1 MKKYIKYILPSM
13 ISFIIL
19 GILFYVNGLYPYGN
33 NSIVQVDADYQFIP
47 VLYRIY
53 DFLHGN
59 GSIIYNDMGL
69 GNNIYISMIL
79 QGSIYSPINLLLYFT
94 KRDNIVNYFN
104 VILLVKICLISL
116 TSYIYIN
123 YKYKKIDYFY
133 KVLGSVIYSFCGF
146 VIFNYFNIMWLD
158 GVILLPIIMMYLDR
172 LINND
177 KYIGYIISLSL
188 CLMISYYISYFILV
202 FIIFYTYLYINLYKN
217 KVDRSKIIYRLGI
230 STIISILIAS
240 ISLLPGVYQMFISS
254 RFGTDNGFSLMS
266 ETMAKSLYILF
277 SPLLL
282 ILFILFISKYKEN
295 MREVYFYLVLFV
307 LFGLGIFIEPIN
319 LAIHG
324 GSYWDFPYRYGF
336 ITSFIM
342 LNGGMYFLD
351 RYDILNRN
359 KYDIVKGIVIVI
371 LLGGLFYI
379 SKKYLGSIINTRI
392 FLDFE
397 DIDVYIKIIVILLII
412 YIIYIV
418 SMTIGN
424 EYIKKMMLG
433 LITVLGI
440 YIISSFTMFYNDG
453 YYLSR
458 KMNDINNAM
467 DIRNDGRYKMGYSN
481 YTTDYGFILNTPT
494 LDNWIHLIPQSEI
507 DVYHRLGYLV
517 EGTSVKSYGGTI
529 FSDWL
534 LNFRYIISDIR
545 LDDRVYELVSYSSE
559 GYIYRYRYNE
569 NVGMVIDREI
579 DNDYLGNGME
589 YQNEIYHNLFDMEDN
604 IIDINSYTLDEED
617 YIDFDIDKLGL
628 LYIEIDDYDGVNYI
642 EVNDRYIY
650 NVKDNIILLG
660 VFDSDTR
667 IYIDKKYDSEI
678 GVFIGYI
685 EYDKISSLLSRVKY
699 KDNKY
704 YIDNVEKGNKLILP
718 INNIDGIKVYLNDRL
733 VKSEEYLDNFIMIDL
748 DEGDNVISIKYDMP
762 LFRVGI
768 IFSILGI
775 ILLILCKYIGYNK
788 IFMNIG
794 YYLYLGITYG
804 LFVYYYLYS
813 MVCGLLQL

>member
-1 MKKYIKYILPSM
+1 MKKYIKYIVPSM

-19 GILFYVNGLYPYGN
+19 SILFYMNGLYPYGS

-59 GSIIYNDMGL
+59 GNIIYNDMGL

-94 KRDNIVNYFN
+94 SRNNIVNYFN

-123 YKYKKIDYFY
+123 YKYKKVDYFY
-133 KVLGSVIYSFCGF
+133 KILGSVIYSFCGF
-146 VIFNYFNIMWLD
+146 IILNYFNIMWLD
-158 GVILLPIIMMYLDR
+158 GVILLPIIMIGLDK
-172 LINND
+172 LIND
-177 KYIGYIISLSL
+177 RGHLIYIISLSM
-188 CLMISYYISYFILV
+188 CLMISFYISYFILV
-202 FIIFYTYLYINLYKN
+202 FIIFYTYLYIILYKN
-217 KVDRSKIIYRLGI
+217 MVDRKKIIYRLGI
-230 STIISILIAS
+230 GTVISILIAS
-240 ISLLPGVYQMFISS
+240 ISLLPGVYQMIISS
-254 RFGTDNGFSLMS
+254 RFDTDNGFSLMS
-266 ETMAKSLYILF
+266 ETMAKSLYLLF

-342 LNGGMYFLD
+342 LNGGMYFLN
-351 RYDILNRN
+351 RYDILNKK
-359 KYDIVKGIVIVI
+359 KYDIAKSIVIVI

-379 SKKYLGSIINTRI
+379 SKRYLGSIINTRI
-392 FLDFE
+392 FLNFE
-397 DIDVYIKIIVILLII
+397 DIDIYIKIIIILLII
-412 YIIYIV
+412 YIIYLV

-424 EYIKKMMLG
+424 EYIKRVMLG
-433 LITVLGI
+433 LITALGI

-458 KMNDINNAM
+458 KMNDLNNAM
-467 DIRNDGRYKMGYSN
+467 NIRDDGRYKMGYGS
-481 YTTDYGFILNTPT
+481 YTTDYGFIINSPT

-545 LDDRVYELVSYSSE
+545 LNDSVYELVSYSSE

-579 DNDYLGNGME
+579 DNNYEGNGME
-589 YQNEIYHNLFDMEDN
+589 YQNEIYKSLFDREDN
-604 IIDINSYTLDEED
+604 IIDISNYTLGEEN
-617 YIDFDIDKLGL
+617 YIDISIEKLGL
-628 LYIEIDDYDGVNYI
+628 LYIEIDDYDSVNYI

-660 VFDSDTR
+660 VFDSDMR
-667 IYIDKKYDSEI
+667 VYIDKKYDNEI
-678 GVFIGYI
+678 DVFIGYI
-685 EYDKISSLLSRVKY
+685 EYDKISSLDSRVKY
-699 KDNKY
+699 EDNKY
-704 YIDNVEKGNKLILP
+704 YVENVGEGSKLILP

-733 VKSEEYLDNFIMIDL
+733 VKSDKYLDNFIMIDL

-762 LFRVGI
+762 LFRLGI

-775 ILLILCKYIGYNK
+775 ILLIIYKYIGYNK
-788 IFMNIG
+788 ILMDIG

-804 LFVYYYLYS
+804 LFIYYYLYS
-813 MVCGLLQL
+813 MVRGLLL

>member
-1 MKKYIKYILPSM
+1 MKKYIKYIVPSM

-19 GILFYVNGLYPYGN
+19 SILFYMNGLYPYGS

-59 GSIIYNDMGL
+59 GNIIYNDMGL

-94 KRDNIVNYFN
+94 SRNNIVNYFN

-123 YKYKKIDYFY
+123 YKYKKVDYFY
-133 KVLGSVIYSFCGF
+133 KILGSVIYSFCGF
-146 VIFNYFNIMWLD
+146 IILNYFNIMWLD
-158 GVILLPIIMMYLDR
+158 GVILLPIIMIGLDK
-172 LINND
+172 LIND
-177 KYIGYIISLSL
+177 RGHLIYIISLSM
-188 CLMISYYISYFILV
+188 CLMISFYISYFILV
-202 FIIFYTYLYINLYKN
+202 FIIFYTYLYIILYKN
-217 KVDRSKIIYRLGI
+217 MVDRKKIIYRLGI
-230 STIISILIAS
+230 GTVIAMLIAS
-240 ISLLPGVYQMFISS
+240 ISLLPGVYQMIISS
-254 RFGTDNGFSLMS
+254 RFDTDNGFSLMS
-266 ETMAKSLYILF
+266 ETMAKSLYLLF

-342 LNGGMYFLD
+342 LNGGMYFLN
-351 RYDILNRN
+351 RYDILNKK
-359 KYDIVKGIVIVI
+359 KYDIAKSIVIVI

-379 SKKYLGSIINTRI
+379 SKRYLGSIINTRI
-392 FLDFE
+392 FLNFE
-397 DIDVYIKIIVILLII
+397 DIDIYIKIIIILLII
-412 YIIYIV
+412 YIIYLV

-424 EYIKKMMLG
+424 EYIKRVMLG
-433 LITVLGI
+433 LITALGI

-458 KMNDINNAM
+458 KMNDLNNAM
-467 DIRNDGRYKMGYSN
+467 NIRDDGRYKMGYGS
-481 YTTDYGFILNTPT
+481 YTTDYGFIINSPT

-545 LDDRVYELVSYSSE
+545 LNDSVYELVSYSSE

-579 DNDYLGNGME
+579 DNNYEGNGME
-589 YQNEIYHNLFDMEDN
+589 YQNEIYKSLFDREDN
-604 IIDINSYTLDEED
+604 IIDISNYTLGEEN
-617 YIDFDIDKLGL
+617 YIDISIEKLGL
-628 LYIEIDDYDGVNYI
+628 LYIEIDDYDSVNYI

-660 VFDSDTR
+660 VFDSDMR
-667 IYIDKKYDSEI
+667 VYIDKKYDNEI
-678 GVFIGYI
+678 DVFIGYI
-685 EYDKISSLLSRVKY
+685 EYDKISSLDSRVKY
-699 KDNKY
+699 EDNKY
-704 YIDNVEKGNKLILP
+704 YVENVGEGSKLILP

-733 VKSEEYLDNFIMIDL
+733 VKSDKYLDNFIMIDL

-762 LFRVGI
+762 LFRLGI

-775 ILLILCKYIGYNK
+775 ILLIIYKYIGYNK
-788 IFMNIG
+788 ILMDIG

-804 LFVYYYLYS
+804 LFIYYYLYS
-813 MVCGLLQL
+813 MVRGLLL

>member
-1 MKKYIKYILPSM
+1 MKKYIKDIVPSM

-19 GILFYVNGLYPYGN
+19 SILFYMNGLYPYGS

-79 QGSIYSPINLLLYFT
+79 QGSIYSPVNLLLYFT
-94 KRDNIVNYFN
+94 KRGNIVNYFN

-123 YKYKKIDYFY
+123 YKYKKVDYFY
-133 KVLGSVIYSFCGF
+133 KILGSVVYSFCGF

-158 GVILLPIIMMYLDR
+158 GVILFPLIIMYLDKMIHNEGN
-172 LINND
+172 L
-177 KYIGYIISLSL
+177 GYIICLSLS
-188 CLMISYYISYFILV
+188 LMISYYISYFIL
-202 FIIFYTYLYINLYKN
+202 LYILFYSFIYFNLYMDKD
-217 KVDRSKIIYRLGI
+217 KMKERVWVLGVNTMSAMMI
-230 STIISILIAS
+230 SSVSVLPSI
-240 ISLLPGVYQMFISS
+240 YQMLISS
-254 RFGTDNGFSLMS
+254 RFATDSSFILMS
-266 ETMAKSLYILF
+266 DTMVKSLYILF
-277 SPLLL
+277 SPLLV
-282 ILFILFISKYKEN
+282 ILFVMMISKYKN
-295 MREVYFYLVLFV
+295 DRKQIYLYVVLFIM
-307 LFGLGIFIEPIN
+307 FGIGIVIEPIN
-319 LAIHG
+319 LMIHG

-336 ITSFIM
+336 ITSFII

-351 RYDILNRN
+351 RYDILNKK
-359 KYDIVKGIVIVI
+359 KYDIVKCMVIVI

-379 SKKYLGSIINTRI
+379 SKRYLGSIIKTRI

-397 DIDVYIKIIVILLII
+397 DINVYIKIIIILLII
-412 YIIYIV
+412 YIIYII

-424 EYIKKMMLG
+424 EYIKRVMLG

-453 YYLSR
+453 YYLSK

-467 DIRNDGRYKMGYSN
+467 DISDDGRYKMGYSS
-481 YTTDYGFILNTPT
+481 YTTDYGFIINTPT

-545 LDDRVYELVSYSSE
+545 LDDRVYQLVSYSSE

-579 DNDYLGNGME
+579 DNNYEGNGME
-589 YQNEIYHNLFDMEDN
+589 YQNEIYKSLFDREDN
-604 IIDINSYTLDEED
+604 IIDINSYTLDEVN
-617 YIDFDIDKLGL
+617 YIDINIDKLGL
-628 LYIEIDDYDGVNYI
+628 LYIEIDDYESVNYI

-660 VFDSDTR
+660 VFDNDTR
-667 IYIDKKYDSEI
+667 IYIDKKKDNEI
-678 GVFIGYI
+678 DAFVGYI
-685 EYDKISSLLSRVKY
+685 EYDKISILDSRVRY
-699 KDNKY
+699 VDNKY
-704 YIDNVEKGNKLILP
+704 YVDNVDKDSRLILP

-733 VKSEEYLDNFIMIDL
+733 VKSDDYLDNFIMIDL
-748 DEGDNVISIKYDMP
+748 DNGDNVISIKYEMP
-762 LFRVGI
+762 LFRLGI
-768 IFSILGI
+768 IFSVLGI
-775 ILLILCKYIGYNK
+775 ILLILYRYIGYNK
-788 IFMNIG
+788 ILMNIG

-813 MVCGLLQL
+813 MVRGLLL